1 MTVMTTPRS
10 KFRSSPSLQNHW
22 ELVYNSKN
30 HAQVSWHQKHSTTS
44 LDWILEHTK
53 PSQDI
58 IDVGSGVSILTD
70 NLIEAGYSNL
80 SAVELSESAII
91 ATQKRLGSKES
102 LVRFYCQNILDFET
116 DQRFDLWHDRA
127 LFHFLTCESEQK
139 KYINTLNAHLEIG
152 GYFLLATFAP
162 DGPTICSNLDVASYD
177 KKTISAL
184 LADDFR
190 MIKTASEDHNTPTGK
205 LQKFNYFLLQKIST
219 PPKKTG
225 VV

>member
-1 MTVMTTPRS
+1 MTTPRS
-10 KFRSSPSLQNHW
+10 KLRPSSSLQNHW
-22 ELVYNSKN
+22 ELVYKSQN

-70 NLIEAGYSNL
+70 NLIEEGYSNL

-91 ATQKRLGSKES
+91 ATQKRLGGKES

-127 LFHFLTCESEQK
+127 VFHFLTHESEQK
-139 KYINTLNAHLEIG
+139 KYINKLNTHLAIG

-177 KKTISAL
+177 EKAVRAL

-190 MIKTASEDHNTPTGK
+190 MIKTASEDHITPTGK
-205 LQKFNYFLLQKIST
+205 LHQFNYFLLQKIST
-219 PPKKTG
+219 PPKNTG